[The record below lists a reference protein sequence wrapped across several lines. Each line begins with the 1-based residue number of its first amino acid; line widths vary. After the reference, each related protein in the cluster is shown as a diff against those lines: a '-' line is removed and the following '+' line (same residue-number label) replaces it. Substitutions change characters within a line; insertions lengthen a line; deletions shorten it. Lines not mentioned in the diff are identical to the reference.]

1 MKQILIYDKKNYFF
15 RYTKK
20 KIEKDIRFHKFA
32 KNNENSASQLKK
44 NNGIIFIVYQE
55 EDIVAFIDLY
65 LLQIPMV
72 VCSENKDLITLYKN
86 IPTITCIDI
95 SQNKSEIFKEL
106 ALAIDLKLV

>member
-1 MKQILIYDKKNYFF
+1 MKNILIYDKKNYFF

-20 KIEKDIRFHKFA
+20 KIEKEVGIHKYA
-32 KNNENSASQLKK
+32 KNNNNTPSQLKK
-44 NNGIIFIVYQE
+44 YNGIIFIVYQE

-65 LLQIPMV
+65 QLRIPMI
-72 VCSENKDLITLYKN
+72 VCSENKELISLYKN

-106 ALAIDLKLV
+106 ALAIDLKLA

>member
-20 KIEKDIRFHKFA
+20 KIEREIRFHKFA

-65 LLQIPMV
+65 LLRIPMV
-72 VCSENKDLITLYKN
+72 VCSENIELIKLYKK
-86 IPTITCIDI
+86 ITYITCIDI
-95 SQNKSEIFKEL
+95 SQNKNEIYKEL
-106 ALAIDLKLV
+106 ILAIDLKLV